1 MANNLSWIYSLTA
14 FTIVKWFLVVG
25 LVMYTAFAIIIV
37 KQVRV
42 MSEAI
47 EDGFNGLISLFSWV
61 HLAVA
66 ILLIVLAVVVL

>member
-1 MANNLSWIYSLTA
+1 MVNNLSWIYGLTA

-37 KQVRV
+37 KQVSV

-47 EDGFNGLISLFSWV
+47 EDGFNGLISVFAWV

-66 ILLIVLAVVVL
+66 IFLTVLAVVVL